1 MTEKAK
7 TLAQKITR
15 RIRRNPYRE
24 VSEIT
29 PLFIRAKLP
38 NDYAATISEPS
49 MKICDSDECATN
61 PWTRSANSNP
71 LLFLLRWPITFLLWC
86 TVPDSRRFKRCYILT
101 FINCVVWIGGI
112 SYFVVFLTT
121 DVGER
126 DFSDRICFVMTRKI
140 VPDTVMGLT
149 FLAAGTSVPEAVSS
163 VIITAQGHGSMGISN
178 TIGSNIFDI
187 LLCLGL
193 PWLIKTLLVPTISGE
208 PWVSRSTI
216 NQSFSLTLKSTDHAQ
231 LNGHRVLN
239 GLAVRH
245 THPTVL
251 GARDQPIQAR

>member
-38 NDYAATISEPS
+38 NGYAATISEPS

-126 DFSDRICFVMTRKI
+126 DFSDSICFGN
-140 VPDTVMGLT
+140 DTKNRSRHCHGLD
-149 FLAAGTSVPEAVSS
+149 FSRGR
-163 VIITAQGHGSMGISN
+163 N
-178 TIGSNIFDI
+178 IGSRSRFIRHHHRTRT
-187 LLCLGL
+187 
-193 PWLIKTLLVPTISGE
+193 WL
-208 PWVSRSTI
+208 
-216 NQSFSLTLKSTDHAQ
+216 D
-231 LNGHRVLN
+231 GH
-239 GLAVRH
+239 
-245 THPTVL
+245 
-251 GARDQPIQAR
+251 